1 VTTNQRVNDSVAY
14 YEAALAA
21 KLRAAIRYSLAQ
33 SLASYFVPPEESPPE
48 LRALLQRLDELE
60 RLDEM

>member
-1 VTTNQRVNDSVAY
+1 MMPIRKFEDSAEY
-14 YEAALAA
+14 YEAAIGA

-33 SLASYFVPPEESPPE
+33 SLAAYFPPPEEPPPE
-48 LRALLQRLDELE
+48 LRELLE

>member
-1 VTTNQRVNDSVAY
+1 MMPIRKFEDSAEF
-14 YEAALAA
+14 YEAAISA

-33 SLASYFVPPEESPPE
+33 SLAAYFPPSEEPSPE
-48 LRALLQRLDELE
+48 LRALLE